1 MKKLLL
7 FADIQLFADE
17 GAESVSA
24 ETGDDF
30 ADAGQGNFN
39 DGDAENEF
47 AQLISGKFKEQF
59 TKKTQAIIDKRFK
72 ETKNLEE
79 YRDKVSP
86 IMASLMEKY
95 GISEGEEDSLLEK
108 IQNSE
113 EQRQNENPQS
123 VQNEDR
129 IGALRQRA
137 DGWARESIELKNT
150 YPDFDLRKELR
161 GNKLFATLL
170 MGGAPVRA
178 AFETVHRDELLSGA
192 MAYTADKVREEVVR
206 SIESKGRRPLENGV
220 SSESAV
226 VTALDVNSLTSKDIL
241 KILKEV
247 ENGADIR
254 F

>member
-1 MKKLLL
+1 MKSVISALLIFIFIIVGS
-7 FADIQLFADE
+7 FASYRYVNDVIDE
-17 GAESVSA
+17 MLQSLYKNEIFISKNFWDESK
-24 ETGDDF
+24 
-30 ADAGQGNFN
+30 N
-39 DGDAENEF
+39 
-47 AQLISGKFKEQF
+47 
-59 TKKTQAIIDKRFK
+59 

-113 EQRQNENPQS
+113 AQRQNENPQS

-137 DGWARESIELKNT
+137 EGWARESLELKNT

-206 SIESKGRRPLENGV
+206 SSQAYCIRKAIRY
-220 SSESAV
+220 
-226 VTALDVNSLTSKDIL
+226 SLGDSP
-241 KILKEV
+241 V
-247 ENGADIR
+247 
-254 F
+254 